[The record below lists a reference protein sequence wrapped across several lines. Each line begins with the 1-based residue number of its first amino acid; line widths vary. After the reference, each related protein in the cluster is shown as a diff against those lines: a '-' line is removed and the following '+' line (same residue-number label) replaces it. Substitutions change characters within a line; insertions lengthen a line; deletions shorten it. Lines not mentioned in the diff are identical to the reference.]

1 MKKIKLAFVGLFL
14 LVTVA
19 WLLADTLLPEPL
31 TYFTF
36 RGVFVQ
42 YSGVVAIAMMSVAML
57 LSVRP
62 RWLERPFGG
71 LDKMYRLHKWLGIGG
86 LVFAVLHWW
95 WAKGTKWMVGWGWLS
110 RPAKQTRTRGDLTQ
124 FEHWL
129 RGQREL
135 AESLG
140 EWAFYL
146 IAILIAVALIKLIP
160 YHWFRKTHR
169 WIAPIYLVLAYHSA
183 ILAKPEYWLQ
193 PIGWL
198 VAVLL
203 VVGSVSALLSLS
215 GRIGRGSRVGGE
227 IKSLTTYPGVN
238 VIEGSILLNEGWRGH
253 EPGQFAFV
261 TSSHREGAHPYTIA
275 SAWDDSTRRLTFI
288 VKALGDW
295 TGHLGDRLK
304 EGMPVTVEGPYGSFD
319 FRDRC
324 PRQIWVGA
332 GIGITPFVAKMKHLA
347 RHPGDKQIDLF
358 HVTRDYDQTAIDKLT
373 ADAAAAGVRLHLM
386 VTPRDG
392 RLTPERIRELVPE
405 WRSASL
411 WFCGPT
417 AFGTALCQ
425 DFLKQGLPVR
435 HFHQE
440 QFELR

>member
-1 MKKIKLAFVGLFL
+1 MKKIKLVFVGLFL
-14 LVTVA
+14 LVTVV

-31 TYFTF
+31 NYFTF

-71 LDKMYRLHKWLGIGG
+71 LDKMYRLHKWLGVGG

-129 RGQREL
+129 RDQREL

-203 VVGSVSALLSLS
+203 VVGSISALLSLL
-215 GRIGRGSRVGGE
+215 GRIGRGSRVEGE

-275 SAWDDSTRRLTFI
+275 SAWDDSSRRLTFI
-288 VKALGDW
+288 V
-295 TGHLGDRLK
+295 
-304 EGMPVTVEGPYGSFD
+304 
-319 FRDRC
+319 
-324 PRQIWVGA
+324 
-332 GIGITPFVAKMKHLA
+332 
-347 RHPGDKQIDLF
+347 
-358 HVTRDYDQTAIDKLT
+358 
-373 ADAAAAGVRLHLM
+373 
-386 VTPRDG
+386 
-392 RLTPERIRELVPE
+392 
-405 WRSASL
+405 
-411 WFCGPT
+411 
-417 AFGTALCQ
+417 
-425 DFLKQGLPVR
+425 
-435 HFHQE
+435 
-440 QFELR
+440 

>member
-71 LDKMYRLHKWLGIGG
+71 LDKMCRLHKWLGIGG

-203 VVGSVSALLSLS
+203 VVGSISALLSLS

-304 EGMPVTVEGPYGSFD
+304 EGMPVTVEGPYGYFD

-417 AFGTALCQ
+417 AFGTSLCQ
-425 DFLKQGLPVR
+425 DFLKQGLPAR